1 MSLKDTI
8 TALLLALVLGGAP
21 HLRPSAAKGT
31 SPDSARRPPIST
43 VWISSA

>member
-8 TALLLALVLGGAP
+8 TELLLALFWAAS

-31 SPDSARRPPIST
+31 SPDSARRPPISIAWT
-43 VWISSA
+43 SSA